1 MLRILITIALLL
13 LVIAIGGF
21 VLVLVLLRASLPK
34 LDGEVHVPGLESP
47 VKITSDRYGIPTIAA
62 HSRLDATLAQGYI
75 TARDRLW
82 QMDILRRRAA
92 GRLSEILGKG
102 ALGYDKRQRTIGFA
116 RAAKAIAANLPEDQ
130 KQILR
135 CYASGINAY
144 IKAAKVLPFEFLILR
159 YQPEPWTVEDSIL
172 VILNIFQDLT
182 SDSEEDERML
192 SIMEASL
199 PPEVVNFL
207 TPDTD
212 DYTTILLGGKGTRR
226 PIRPIPIEALASVRG
241 TSSPTGKST
250 GMVRIQPRVGSNNWA
265 VGKSKTIDGRA
276 MVANDMHLGL
286 SVPNIWYR
294 AALRYGDV
302 EISGVTMPGVPGVV
316 AGSNGHVAWGFT
328 NIGGDFLDLVRLEVN
343 PENPEE
349 YNTPAG
355 WKRFEVVNET
365 IRIKGGMT
373 VEHPVKLTTWGPV
386 SETALMRQPVAIH
399 WTALEPQAVD
409 IGLLH
414 IDEADT
420 LEDAINVMNRSGGPP
435 LNASIADNTG
445 RIAWTYC
452 GSIPARKGFDGAS
465 SKSWADGKIGWDGY
479 IPPEDLPRVIDP
491 PAGYLVTANNRTL
504 GTDYPHVVGHNF
516 SNSYRAYQISEHLGE
531 MDKITEGDM
540 LRLQLDT
547 TSRFYDFYQQLALS
561 VLTNE
566 AIANEPALK
575 AVRRHIAAWSGKAEV
590 DSVSY
595 GVLVHL
601 HQRLAA
607 DVFTPFLARC
617 KEADVNFVYTW
628 RTIEPPLRTMLTERV
643 PELIPD
649 TSYPNW
655 EVWIRSK
662 LEEVLHQLYSEYNIT
677 SLDELTW
684 GRINTADI
692 AHPLGRRIPV
702 FGKFLNMPQDLQP
715 GGTFCIRV
723 TKPDFGA
730 SERFIISPG
739 RHADG
744 ILHMPGGQS
753 GHPLSPNYKDGHKHW
768 VKGDVHAF
776 LPGPPT
782 HTLLLKPDLNGAY

>member
-1 MLRILITIALLL
+1 MLRIIFTVVLLL
-13 LVIAIGGF
+13 LVIAVGGAIF
-21 VLVLVLLRASLPK
+21 VLVLIRASLPK
-34 LDGEVHVPGLESP
+34 LDGEARVPGLESP

-62 HSRLDATLAQGYI
+62 QSRLDATLALGYI

-82 QMDILRRRAA
+82 QIDILRRRAA

-102 ALGYDKRQRTIGFA
+102 ALGFDRSQRTVGFA

-130 KQILR
+130 KEILR
-135 CYASGINAY
+135 SYASGINAY
-144 IKAAKVLPFEFLILR
+144 INAAKVLPFEFLILR
-159 YQPEPWTVEDSIL
+159 YRPEPWTVEDSIL

-182 SDSEEDERML
+182 RHSEEDERML
-192 SIMEASL
+192 SVMAASL
-199 PPEVVNFL
+199 PPEVAEFL

-212 DYTTILLGGKGTRR
+212 DYTTVLLGGKHSHR

-241 TSSPTGKST
+241 ASAPTGKSA
-250 GMVRIQPRVGSNNWA
+250 GLVQIQPRVGSNNWA
-265 VGKSKTIDGRA
+265 AAKSKTSGGRA

-302 EISGVTMPGVPGVV
+302 EMSGVAMPGVPGVV

-328 NIGGDFLDLVRLEVN
+328 NISGDFLDLVGLELN

-349 YNTPAG
+349 YMTPAG
-355 WKRFEVVNET
+355 WNRFEVVNET
-365 IRIKGGMT
+365 IRVKGGAA
-373 VEHPVKLTTWGPV
+373 VEHPVKLTIWGPV

-420 LEDAINVMNRSGGPP
+420 LEDAIRVMNRSGGPP
-435 LNASIADNTG
+435 LNAAIADNTG

-452 GSIPARKGFDGAS
+452 GRTPARKGFDGAT
-465 SKSWADGKIGWDGY
+465 SKSWADGKTGWLGY

-491 PAGYLVTANNRTL
+491 PAGFLVTANNRTL
-504 GTDYPHVVGHNF
+504 GKDYPHIIGHNY
-516 SNSYRAYQISEHLGE
+516 SNSYRAYRINERLSE
-531 MDKITEGDM
+531 MDQITEADM
-540 LRLQLDT
+540 LQLQLDT

-566 AIANEPALK
+566 ALANAPDLID
-575 AVRRHIAAWSGKAEV
+575 VRRHIEAWNGKAAA

-595 GVLVHL
+595 GVLVHF
-601 HQRLAA
+601 HQRLAT

-617 KEADVNFVYTW
+617 KEVDENFVFTW
-628 RTIEPPLRTMLTERV
+628 RTIEPPLRMMLTEQV

-655 EVWIRSK
+655 EVWIRVK
-662 LEEVLHQLYSEYNIT
+662 LEEVLQQLYREYHIIA
-677 SLDELTW
+677 LDELTW
-684 GRINTADI
+684 GRINASDI
-692 AHPLGRRIPV
+692 THPLGRRIPV
-702 FGKFLNMPQDLQP
+702 LGKYLNMAQDLQP
-715 GGTFCIRV
+715 GGTFCVRV

-730 SERFIISPG
+730 SERFVVSPG
-739 RHADG
+739 RHEDG

-753 GHPLSPNYKDGHKHW
+753 GHPLSRNYRDGHKHW
-768 VKGDVHAF
+768 VKGEVHAF
-776 LPGPPT
+776 LPGPPV
-782 HTLLLKPDLNGAY
+782 HTLMLKPDLN

>member
-13 LVIAIGGF
+13 LVIAIGG
-21 VLVLVLLRASLPK
+21 VILVVALLRASLPK
-34 LDGEVHVPGLESP
+34 LDGELHVAGLESP
-47 VKITSDRYGIPTIAA
+47 VKITSDRYGIPKIAA
-62 HSRLDATLAQGYI
+62 HTRLDAILAQGYI

-92 GRLSEILGKG
+92 GRLSEILGTS
-102 ALGYDKRQRTIGFA
+102 ALGFDRRQRTTGFA

-135 CYASGINAY
+135 SYASGINAY
-144 IKAAKVLPFEFLILR
+144 INAAKVLPFEFLILR

-172 VILNIFQDLT
+172 VVLNIFQDLT
-182 SDSEEDERML
+182 RHSEEDERML
-192 SIMEASL
+192 SIMAASL
-199 PPEVVNFL
+199 PPEVVDFM

-212 DYTTILLGGKGTRR
+212 DYTTVLLGGKNSHR
-226 PIRPIPIEALASVRG
+226 PIRSIPIEALVSVRG
-241 TSSPTGKST
+241 SSSAAGINTGL
-250 GMVRIQPRVGSNNWA
+250 VQIQPRVGSNNWA
-265 VGKSKTIDGRA
+265 VAKSKTSDGRA

-294 AALRYGDV
+294 TALRYGDV

-316 AGSNGHVAWGFT
+316 AGTNGHVAWGFT
-328 NIGGDFLDLVRLEVN
+328 NIGGDFLDLVRLELN
-343 PENPEE
+343 PDNPEE
-349 YNTPAG
+349 YNTPTG

-365 IRIKGGMT
+365 IRIKGGKT
-373 VEHPVKLTTWGPV
+373 IEHPVKLTTWGPV

-420 LEDAINVMNRSGGPP
+420 LEKAIQVMNRSGGPP
-435 LNASIADNTG
+435 LNVALADDTG

-452 GSIPARKGFDGAS
+452 GRIPNRTAFDGAS
-465 SKSWADGKIGWDGY
+465 SKSWADGKTGWEGY
-479 IPPEDLPRVIDP
+479 ISPEDLPRVIEP
-491 PAGYLVTANNRTL
+491 PAGFLVTANNRTI
-504 GTDYPHVVGHNF
+504 GKDYPHVIGHNY
-516 SNSYRAYQISEHLGE
+516 SNSYRAYQINKHLGN
-531 MDKITEGDM
+531 MDKITEADM
-540 LRLQLDT
+540 LQLQLDT
-547 TSRFYDFYQQLALS
+547 TSRFYDFYQQLALT

-566 AIANEPALK
+566 TIENEPALK
-575 AVRRHIAAWSGKAEV
+575 AVRRHIEAWSGNAEA

-607 DVFTPFLARC
+607 DVFTPYLARC
-617 KEADVNFVYTW
+617 KEVDVNFVYTW
-628 RTIEPPLRTMLTERV
+628 RTIEPPLRMMLTEQV

-655 EVWIRSK
+655 EAWIRSK
-662 LEEVLHQLYSEYNIT
+662 LEDVLHQLYSEYNVT

-692 AHPLGRRIPV
+692 SHPLGRRIPV
-702 FGKFLNMPQDLQP
+702 LGKFLNMPQDLLP
-715 GGTFCIRV
+715 GGTFCVRV

-730 SERFIISPG
+730 SERFVVSPG

-753 GHPLSPNYKDGHKHW
+753 GHPLSTNYKDGHKHW
-768 VKGDVHAF
+768 VKGEVHAF
-776 LPGPPT
+776 LPGAPV
-782 HTLLLKPDLNGAY
+782 HTLTLKPDLN